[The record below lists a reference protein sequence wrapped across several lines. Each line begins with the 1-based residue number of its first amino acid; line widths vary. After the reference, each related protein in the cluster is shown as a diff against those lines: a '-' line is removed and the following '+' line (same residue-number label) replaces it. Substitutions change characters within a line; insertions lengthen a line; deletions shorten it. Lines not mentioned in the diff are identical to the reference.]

1 MKGTEIK
8 NTLHI
13 PPSTGTMSRS
23 GIRVIM
29 DLALTR
35 PDCIRLELGE
45 PDFPTAPHIVEA
57 AHAAA
62 LAGHT
67 KYTTTMGLPVLREAL
82 SEKIAQRN
90 GFTVG
95 AERILVSSGAVQG
108 LYASLVGL
116 VDPGDN
122 ILLPSPGWPNYLMM
136 CRLLR
141 AVPRS
146 YRLRQKADYLPEVAD
161 LEEMVDERTRVILL
175 NSPSNPLGAVI
186 NRERMQQIVEFA
198 ARRGLWIVSDECY
211 DELTYDTEHVSA
223 AALDD
228 RDAVISVFSFS
239 KTYAMTGWR
248 IGYVA
253 VPQAVATTMS
263 NVHEAMM
270 SCVAMP
276 TQLAALEA
284 VTGPQDVV
292 REMRSTY
299 RQRRDV
305 ALADLASY
313 GVPAFTP
320 TGAFYLWI
328 DVSASGLDGDQF
340 ARKLV
345 ETHGVA
351 VAPGPTFGPEGA
363 ASVRMSIAA
372 NTEQIREGVRRLAQ
386 FVGEARELSES
397 SGSTEIQ
404 LSR

>member
-1 MKGTEIK
+1 MKGIEIHTE
-8 NTLHI
+8 NALHI
-13 PPSTGTMSRS
+13 PSSTGTMSRS
-23 GIRVIM
+23 GIREIM
-29 DLALTR
+29 DLALAR
-35 PDCIRLELGE
+35 PGCIRLELGE

-57 AHAAA
+57 ANAAA
-62 LAGHT
+62 RAGHT

-90 GFTVG
+90 GFNVD
-95 AERILVSSGAVQG
+95 AQRILVSAGAVQG

-146 YRLRQKADYLPEVAD
+146 YPLRQESGYLPEIAD
-161 LEEMVDERTRVILL
+161 LEEMIDERTRVIVL

-186 NRERMQQIVEFA
+186 NRIRMQEIVDFA
-198 ARRGLWIVSDECY
+198 ARHGLWIVSDECY
-211 DELTYDTEHVSA
+211 DELTYESEHVSA
-223 AALDD
+223 AALDE

-248 IGYVA
+248 IGYA
-253 VPQAVATTMS
+253 ALPRAVATTLS
-263 NVHEAMM
+263 NVHEAML

-292 REMRSTY
+292 RDMRTTY
-299 RQRRDV
+299 RQRRDL

-320 TGAFYLWI
+320 AGAFYLWI
-328 DVSASGLDGDQF
+328 DVSASALGGDEF

-345 ETHGVA
+345 ETHAVS
-351 VAPGPTFGPEGA
+351 VAPGAAFGPEGA
-363 ASVRMSIAA
+363 STVRMSIAA
-372 NTEQIREGVRRLAQ
+372 GTESIREGVRRVAQ
-386 FVGEARELSES
+386 LIGEEQGRML
-397 SGSTEIQ
+397 
-404 LSR
+404 